1 MSDLARFLDYARAF
15 ELAFLCDD
23 FGLIEPFFADD
34 ARHRVAGE
42 DPFAADDHGRDG
54 VVAGL
59 RASVGR
65 IDRRFDARI
74 VEIVEGPEPRDGGVG
89 MRFTMRLRR
98 AGLPDL
104 VLEGDH
110 LTVYDDGGSIARID
124 ETLLGGCDKEARAY
138 LERHDAALRPSGSAP
153 PAPRPEDAPLFR
165 DAFQKTLVRAY
176 AAAKSAQDV
185 EAALGICHPDFSI
198 ETLAFGTTSRGR
210 DDTANQLALF
220 FSVFPDYRAETEGLL
235 SGDEGVAWWGRI
247 ALTFAGPLLG
257 RAPTGR
263 RATIPAFSIFDF
275 RDGLLARERFFFDL
289 GMLCD
294 DIGVPLAEMSRALEG
309 LRAAAE

>member
-15 ELAFLCDD
+15 ELAVLSDE

-34 ARHRVAGE
+34 ARHRVTGE
-42 DPFAADDHGRDG
+42 NPFAADDGGRDA

-74 VEIVEGPEPRDGGVG
+74 VEIVEGPALRDGGIG
-89 MRFTMRLRR
+89 MRFRMRLRR
-98 AGLPDL
+98 SGLPDL
-104 VLEGDH
+104 LLEGDH
-110 LTVYDDGGSIARID
+110 LTGYDGGGAIVRID
-124 ETLLGGCDKEARAY
+124 ETLLDGCDQQARAY
-138 LERHDAALRPSGSAP
+138 LERHDAALRPPGSPP
-153 PAPRPEDAPLFR
+153 PATRPEDAPLFR
-165 DAFQKTLVRAY
+165 DALQKTLVRAY

-198 ETLAFGTTSRGR
+198 ETLPFGTTSRDR
-210 DDTANQLALF
+210 DDTAAQLGLF

-247 ALTFAGPLLG
+247 SLTFAGPLLG

-263 RATIPAFSIFDF
+263 RAAIPAFSIFDF

-289 GMLCD
+289 GMLCAG
-294 DIGVPLAEMSRALEG
+294 IGVPLAEMSQALEG
-309 LRAAAE
+309 LRAAAA

>member
-15 ELAFLCDD
+15 ELANLSDD
-23 FGLIEPFFADD
+23 FALIAPFFAAD
-34 ARHRVAGE
+34 ARHRVTGE
-42 DPFAADDHGRDG
+42 EPFAADDHGRDG
-54 VVAGL
+54 VVEGL
-59 RASVGR
+59 CASVAR

-74 VEIVEGPEPRDGGVG
+74 VEVVEGPEPRDGGIG

-98 AGLPDL
+98 ADLPDL

-110 LTVYDDGGSIARID
+110 LTVYDDAGSILRID
-124 ETLLGGCDKEARAY
+124 ETLLDGCDKEARAF
-138 LERHDAALRPSGSAP
+138 LERHDAALRKPGSPAP
-153 PAPRPEDAPLFR
+153 TPRPEDAPLFR

-198 ETLAFGTTSRGR
+198 ETLAFGTNSRDR
-210 DDTANQLALF
+210 EDTAGQLALF

-235 SGDEGVAWWGRI
+235 SGDDGVAWWGRI
-247 ALTFAGPLLG
+247 SLTFSGPLLG

-263 RATIPAFSIFDF
+263 HATIPAFSIFDF

-294 DIGVPLAEMSRALEG
+294 GIGVPLAEMSQALEG

>member
-1 MSDLARFLDYARAF
+1 MSDLARFLDYARTF
-15 ELAFLCDD
+15 EVASLSDD
-23 FGLIEPFFADD
+23 FGLIETFFADD
-34 ARHRVAGE
+34 ARHRVTGV
-42 DPFAADDHGRDG
+42 DPFAADDCGRDA

-74 VEIVEGPEPRDGGVG
+74 VEVLDGPELRDGGIG
-89 MRFTMRLRR
+89 MRFGMRLRR

-110 LTVYDDGGSIARID
+110 LTVYDDAGCIVRID
-124 ETLLGGCDKEARAY
+124 ERMLGGCDQEAHAY

-153 PAPRPEDAPLFR
+153 PAPRPEDTPWFR

-198 ETLAFGTTSRGR
+198 ETLPFGTASRDR
-210 DDTANQLALF
+210 DDTAAQLGLF
-220 FSVFPDYRAETEGLL
+220 FSVFPDYRAQTEGLL

-247 ALTFAGPLLG
+247 SLTFAGPLLG
-257 RAPTGR
+257 LAPTR
-263 RATIPAFSIFDF
+263 RHAAIPAYSIFDF

-294 DIGVPLAEMSRALEG
+294 GIGVPLAEMTRALEG
-309 LRAAAE
+309 LRAAAA